1 VDAPTVRPF
10 AVRLEY
16 PAMPD
21 QSNVLPPSR
30 LVRWVAVGVLI
41 GVSVALYFTAGRHTA
56 PLTAAA
62 TSGVAD
68 STR

>member
-1 VDAPTVRPF
+1 
-10 AVRLEY
+10 
-16 PAMPD
+16 MPD